1 MPTQNPTRSIRETN
15 HTIRTRMRDQDQLT
29 LQIGKENKV
38 RIVPGKQKKQIEP
51 ALCTH
56 NNPDILEK
64 ENGRAYRGLPSKRSS
79 KKTSAETSEITE
91 IATSAAAQLRRRRP
105 LAIFARE
112 GGDRSSQWRMR
123 RRGHDRVGSYRYLLT
138 CAARLF

>member
-112 GGDRSSQWRMR
+112 GGDRSS
-123 RRGHDRVGSYRYLLT
+123 
-138 CAARLF
+138 